1 MQYTFPCSI
10 VRDET
15 EGEWSYVVSF
25 PDLIGCHTGG
35 DTFKEAIILA
45 EDCLVVALAAYIEGQ
60 EELPTPSPRAA
71 GQELIGVQPLIAAQ
85 LDLYTALRAQGMG
98 TADLARRLG
107 VSEKAAGQLLILNYS
122 TPIDRVM
129 AALAAVGVQ
138 PAAERAA

>member
-10 VRDET
+10 VLDET
-15 EGEWSYVVSF
+15 EGERSYVVSF

-45 EDCLVVALAAYIEGQ
+45 EDAMVVALGACIRGQ

-71 GQELIGVQPLIAAQ
+71 GQELIGVQQLIAAQ
-85 LDLYTALRAQGMG
+85 LDLYTALRSQGLG

-107 VSEKAAGQLLILNYS
+107 VSAKEAGQLLILNYS
-122 TPIDRVM
+122 APIDRVL
-129 AALAAVGVQ
+129 AAMAAVGAQ

>member
-10 VRDET
+10 VLDET
-15 EGEWSYVVSF
+15 EGERSYVVSF
-25 PDLIGCHTGG
+25 PDVIGCHTGG
-35 DTFKEAIILA
+35 DTFKESIILA
-45 EDCLVVALAAYIEGQ
+45 EDALVVALGACIDNQ
-60 EELPTPSPRAA
+60 EELPTPRPRAA

-107 VSEKAAGQLLILNYS
+107 VSEKEAGQLLILNYS